1 MVEKRGRNNHP
12 LAGRK
17 VYIPLMTW
25 SGATA
30 FAAAI
35 RGIGIDAQEAPEAD
49 AESMKEAGLHISGDE
64 CYPAK
69 VTLGELLRIL
79 RDEKIEPSKLVYFMP
94 TASGPCRFGQYSPYI
109 RRLLDEMGLS
119 GVEIMSPSSQTGYQ
133 EIGEGAGALLRT
145 GWWALVAT
153 DILRK
158 MLLKTRPY
166 EVNKGD
172 TEEVYKECV
181 ADLSSALEVTD
192 IELKEK
198 FERVKDSLLVAR
210 QKFRNIQAKYDP
222 SRPLIGVVG
231 EIFCRLN
238 RFSNE
243 NLIKRIEEQG
253 GECWLSDIA
262 EWIWYTNWEQQKNL
276 RIVDRRFSKEM
287 LKVKLT
293 CLVQKRYEHQ
303 LYEPF
308 HEEFRGYEEPE
319 KIDIILK
326 YAEKYLPPLGAL
338 GEMVLSVGKT
348 IYLYTKGADG
358 IVDIS
363 PFSCMNGIVCEG
375 MYPTVSQEHDNMPIR
390 IFYFDGTQ
398 SDLERDVGIFIEL
411 ARNYQKRKKMKRIY
425 PSYFF
430 KERIAV

>member
-1 MVEKRGRNNHP
+1 MVEKRGGDSHP
-12 LAGRK
+12 LEGRK
-17 VYIPLMTW
+17 VYIPRMTW

-35 RGIGIDAQEAPEAD
+35 RGIGIDAQQAQEAD

-79 RDEKIEPSKLVYFMP
+79 RDDKIEPSRLAYFMP
-94 TASGPCRFGQYSPYI
+94 TAGGPCRFGQYAPYI
-109 RRLLDEMGLS
+109 RKLLDEMGLNE
-119 GVEIMSPSSQTGYQ
+119 VIIMSPSSQTGYR
-133 EIGEGAGALLRT
+133 EIGEGAGALMKT
-145 GWWALVAT
+145 GWWALVST

-166 EVNKGD
+166 EANKGD

-181 ADLSSALEVTD
+181 ADLSAILEITD

-198 FERVKDSLLVAR
+198 FGRIKASLIR
-210 QKFRNIQAKYDP
+210 SKQKFQSIPANYDS

-243 NLIKRIEEQG
+243 DLIKKIEEQG

-276 RIVDRRFSKEM
+276 RIIDKRFSKKM

-293 CLVQKRYEHQ
+293 CLFQKRYEHQ

-308 HEEFRGYEEPE
+308 HEEFKGYEEPE
-319 KIDIILK
+319 RIDIILK
-326 YAEKYLPPLGAL
+326 YAEKYLPPIGAL

-348 IYLYTKGADG
+348 IYLYYKGADG

-375 MYPTVSQEHDNMPIR
+375 MYPTVSQEYDDIPIR

-398 SDLERDVGIFIEL
+398 SDLERDIGIFIEL
-411 ARNYQKRKKMKRIY
+411 AKNYQKRKKMKRVY
-425 PSYFF
+425 PTYFF
-430 KERIAV
+430 KEKVAV